1 MTLEQLRIFVAVA
14 EREHVTRASQDLGL
28 TQSAVSAAITALERR
43 YAIQLFDRIG
53 RRIELTEA
61 GRRFLRAARAVL
73 AQAAAAETL
82 LADLAGLKQGA
93 LSLAASQTVANYW
106 LPPLMHRFRRAYPG
120 VETTLTIG
128 NTDTVAAMV
137 HDGRVDLGFVEG
149 ALDDPILD
157 VLPVADDEL
166 VLVASPDL
174 VGAKPPRPTAAAL
187 AALPWVFR
195 EKGSGTRA
203 IFEAAAADIGFDP
216 AALQVALTLP
226 TNEAVRAAVE
236 AGAGVAAL
244 SRLAVAKALKAGT
257 LAAFPLALP
266 KRRFFAVRHR
276 ERHVSEAERE
286 FMRLIDAA

>member
-1 MTLEQLRIFVAVA
+1 MTTAKN
-14 EREHVTRASQDLGL
+14 RAID
-28 TQSAVSAAITALERR
+28 
-43 YAIQLFDRIG
+43 
-53 RRIELTEA
+53 
-61 GRRFLRAARAVL
+61 
-73 AQAAAAETL
+73 
-82 LADLAGLKQGA
+82 
-93 LSLAASQTVANYW
+93 
-106 LPPLMHRFRRAYPG
+106 HFRR
-120 VETTLTIG
+120 
-128 NTDTVAAMV
+128 
-137 HDGRVDLGFVEG
+137 GRVREEKHELLEDGAYEEAVVVPDVEG

-174 VGAKPPRPTAAAL
+174 IGATPSRPTAAQL

-216 AALQVALTLP
+216 ADLQVALTLP

-276 ERHVSEAERE
+276 ERHVSAAERE